1 MNIFYLVYI
10 HVVTCRL
17 APKGYIKYMWYCLTH
32 CKKPKTNVLAK
43 LVMMRRI
50 AEETGLRLAKKN
62 KSGVTRTPK
71 VQVTQLRMHNL
82 VH

>member
-32 CKKPKTNVLAK
+32 CKKPKTNMLAK
-43 LVMMRRI
+43 LVMMKRI
-50 AEETGLRLAKKN
+50 VTETGLRLAKKT
-62 KSGVTRTPK
+62 KSEVIPTPK
-71 VQVTQLRMHNL
+71 VQVTQLRMPNL
-82 VH
+82 IH